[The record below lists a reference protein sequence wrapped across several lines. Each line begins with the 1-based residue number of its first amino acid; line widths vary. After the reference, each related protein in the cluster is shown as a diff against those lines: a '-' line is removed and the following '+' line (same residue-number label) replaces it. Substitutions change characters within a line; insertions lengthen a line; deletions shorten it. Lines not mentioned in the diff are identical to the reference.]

1 MTFSKTQ
8 ILCQLVKSN
17 GKNGVRML
25 KTALLKDGIKEIKYS
40 YKRFISLL
48 LIVLLGVGFFAG
60 IKATSPDMKKTV
72 DTYFDDLKV
81 MDIQVISTL
90 GLTDDDITAIK
101 QVENVESVEGA
112 YQTDAVVTIGE
123 EEIVVKLETMTDNLN
138 NLNLVEGRLP
148 ENENECVV
156 EPNFLLGTGHQIGDT
171 IEVEIENIT
180 NDDGEEEQVLKNNK
194 LQIVGTAES
203 PLYISTDRGITK
215 LGSGMIDYYMYV
227 PKENLN
233 ASIYT
238 NIYLTV
244 ADANGLETGSDEYL
258 EKVEEVENSL
268 DAISEERR
276 EARYNQLYDSANSK
290 IQDAQKELDEEK
302 AKAEKELE
310 DAQKEIDD
318 GKKELED
325 GRAEIEKN
333 RANANY
339 SFSQAEQQIEDSKE
353 LLAENEEKFE
363 TEKKKVE
370 QQIATY
376 EEQLSTL
383 KQTQTQLNNVQA
395 NLEKA
400 QAGLEE
406 LQAKLETA
414 LEEEKPA
421 LQEQMA
427 KLNVQIQTLQVTINT
442 INSELEKQGVSDLAG
457 TIKQIQAGIDTANKE
472 LENGEAQLEDARKQ
486 IEDAEAELQS
496 QKNSTYYQLNQAEV
510 EIKEGEEELEKGQ
523 KELED
528 ARKEY
533 EEQIAEAEDKL
544 LEAKEDLKEIQRP
557 EWYVLDREE
566 NTGYVNYMQDTERVA
581 NLAEVFPVV
590 FFLVAALMSLN
601 SMSRMVEEER
611 VQIGTLKALGYNKL
625 QIAMKY
631 LIYACLATLI
641 GGGIGLIIGFNFLPK
656 VIADIYAMV
665 YDVPDVILEFNVL
678 YAIAGIAAAALCTV
692 GATIFTAARI
702 LRHNP
707 ATLMRPKA
715 PKPGKRVLLEKITF
729 IWKHLNF
736 TAKVT
741 ARNIFRYK
749 KRFLMTVIGVCG
761 CTSLIIA
768 GFGLRDAIANMIPM
782 QYGEIYK
789 YGINI
794 SLKEEKQA
802 EDLQAVKDEVAQN
815 ENITDV
821 LGANIQSV
829 KIIKNDNNQNIQL
842 VVPENVDNFDTFVS
856 LRSRTKKDNKY
867 VLDSSGIV
875 ITEKLAKLLDIKEGD
890 TITIENADGDR
901 ADVNVA
907 HITENYILHYLYISP
922 ELYNQIYDT
931 RIDYNVILAKT
942 NELTEEQENNL
953 GRTLLE
959 DKDNISG
966 VSFTSDSS
974 NMITVVMDNMDAVVW
989 ILIIA
994 AGLLAL
1000 VVLYNLLNSNIS
1012 ERIRELAT
1020 IKVLGFYDREV
1031 YEYIGRETI
1040 ILTILGMLV
1049 GLVGGYYLTMYILK
1063 TCEIDMLMFDP
1074 EIGVLSYVWGV
1085 LITTFF
1091 AIIVNVITYFS
1102 LKKIDMIES
1111 LKSVE

>member
-1 MTFSKTQ
+1 MK
-8 ILCQLVKSN
+8 I
-17 GKNGVRML
+17 L
-25 KTALLKDGIKEIKYS
+25 KTALLKDGIKEIKIS

-60 IKATSPDMKKTV
+60 IKATSPDMKTTI
-72 DTYFDDLKV
+72 DMYFDDLNV

-90 GLTDDDITAIK
+90 GLTDNDINSIS
-101 QVENVESVEGA
+101 QVENVENVEGT
-112 YQTDAVVTIGE
+112 YQTDATVSIGE
-123 EEIVVKLETMTDNLN
+123 EQVVVKLETITNSLN
-138 NLNLVEGRLP
+138 GLQLIEGHLP
-148 ENENECVV
+148 KNEKECVI
-156 EPNFLLGTGHQIGDT
+156 EQSFLTGTGHQIGDT
-171 IEVEIENIT
+171 IKVKVEDIT
-180 NDDGEEEQVLKNNK
+180 NDDGEKEKVLKNSE
-194 LQIVGTAES
+194 LQIVGSVES
-203 PLYISTDRGITK
+203 PLYVSTDRGSTK
-215 LGSGMIDYYMYV
+215 LGSGKIDYYMYV

-238 NIYLTV
+238 NVYLTV
-244 ADANGLETGSDEYL
+244 LGAKDEETGNKHYLDKIDEVKNNL
-258 EKVEEVENSL
+258 EC
-268 DAISEERR
+268 ISEERR
-276 EARYNQLYDSANSK
+276 EARYNELYNSANSK
-290 IQDAQKELDEEK
+290 IEDAQNELDKEK

-310 DAQKEIDD
+310 DAKKEIED
-318 GKKELED
+318 GKKEIED
-325 GRAEIEKN
+325 GKAEIEKN

-339 SFSQAEQQIEDSKE
+339 QFSQAEQQIEESKRVLE
-353 LLAENEEKFE
+353 ENEDKFAE
-363 TEKKKVE
+363 EKKKAN
-370 QQIATY
+370 QQIANY
-376 EEQLSTL
+376 KEQLSALQQL
-383 KQTQTQLNNVQA
+383 KKQLNTVKS
-395 NLEKA
+395 NLRKA
-400 QAGLEE
+400 QASLNELEE
-406 LQAKLETA
+406 KLEDA
-414 LEEEKPA
+414 SEVEKPA
-421 LQEQMA
+421 LQEKIA
-427 KLNVQIQTLQVTINT
+427 KLNIQMQALQDIIDT
-442 INSELEKQGVSDLAG
+442 INSELEKQGISDLSG
-457 TIKQIQAGIDTANKE
+457 TIKQIQTGINTANKQI
-472 LENGEAQLEDARKQ
+472 ENGETQLKDAQKKIDN
-486 IEDAEAELQS
+486 AEAELQS
-496 QKNSTYYQLNQAEV
+496 QKNSTYYQLNQAEI
-510 EIKEGEEELEKGQ
+510 EIKDAEKEIADGE

-528 ARKEY
+528 AQ
-533 EEQIAEAEDKL
+533 EEFDEKLKEAEDEL
-544 LEAKEDLKEIQRP
+544 LAAKEDLKEIQRP
-557 EWYVLDREE
+557 EWYVLTREE
-566 NTGYVNYMQDTERVA
+566 NTGYVNYMQDTDRVA

-601 SMSRMVEEER
+601 SMARMVEEER
-611 VQIGTLKALGYNKL
+611 VEIGTLKALGYNKL

-631 LIYACLATLI
+631 LVYASLATVI

-665 YDVPDVILEFNVL
+665 YDIPDVILEFNAG
-678 YAIAGIAAAALCTV
+678 YATAGIAAAALCTV

-749 KRFLMTVIGVCG
+749 KRFLMTIIGVCG

-768 GFGLRDAIANMIPM
+768 GFGLRDAIINMIPM

-789 YGINI
+789 YGIDI
-794 SLKEEKQA
+794 TLKEGKHSN
-802 EDLQAVKDEVAQN
+802 DLQLIKDEIAEN
-815 ENITDV
+815 EDITDV

-829 KIIKNDNNQNIQL
+829 KIVKDDNNQSIQL
-842 VVPENVDNFDTFVS
+842 VVPENVESFDTFVA
-856 LRSRTKKDNKY
+856 LRSRTQKDNNY
-867 VLDSSGIV
+867 VLDTSGVI

-901 ADVNVA
+901 AEVNVA
-907 HITENYILHYLYISP
+907 HITENYIFHYLYMSTD
-922 ELYNQIYDT
+922 LYNQIYDT
-931 RIDYNVILAKT
+931 RIDYNVVLAKT
-942 NELTEEQENNL
+942 NQITEEQEDNL

-974 NMITVVMDNMDAVVW
+974 DMITVVMDNMDAVVW
-989 ILIIA
+989 ILIIS

-1020 IKVLGFYDREV
+1020 IKVLGFHDREV

-1074 EIGVLSYVWGV
+1074 EIGILSYIWGI
-1085 LITTFF
+1085 LITTLF
-1091 AIIVNVITYFS
+1091 AIIVNIITYFS